1 MGPEYDHHRAMPSP
15 DKRRLSARWFQ
26 GNESVDRKGGNKGET

>member
-15 DKRRLSARWFQ
+15 DKRRLSAYGFQ
-26 GNESVDRKGGNKGET
+26 VDKKGDL